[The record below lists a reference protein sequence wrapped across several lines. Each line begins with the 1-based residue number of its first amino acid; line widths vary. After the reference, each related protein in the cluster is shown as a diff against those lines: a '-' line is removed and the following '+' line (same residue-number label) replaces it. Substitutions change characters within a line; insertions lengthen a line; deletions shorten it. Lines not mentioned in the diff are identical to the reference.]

1 MEKKNNNKQSFGFRF
16 NIFWM
21 YAIIGLVLVGIYYS
35 NSSSTEKNIN
45 WQPDFKKY
53 LTEGFVKSIV
63 VYPEKGQ
70 LEVQLDEATTKK
82 VFKDYKQL
90 DTKKAKVIVQV
101 PYSTYEDYMKH
112 FEGA

>member
-53 LTEGFVKSIV
+53 LTEGSVKSIV

-70 LEVQLDEATTKK
+70 LEVQLT
-82 VFKDYKQL
+82 
-90 DTKKAKVIVQV
+90 
-101 PYSTYEDYMKH
+101 
-112 FEGA
+112 